1 MSGAAVAAGQERRF
15 PRRALR
21 RHWPR
26 PPTRKGA
33 AIPRPRAPPIPQ
45 PHEVRGLIFSGGAV
59 GGHSDRTGRSSGKLS
74 PLIVAPGVASSA
86 GAIDEQIAA
95 TMAVNVF
102 LAGDYF
108 GATDEATVG
117 AGLGANVLL
126 GGSNRTVAL
135 QPISLPVR
143 RASISPLV
151 LQLSSL
157 GFHGNERFGTRVQL
171 VPESIQGSNVSRFL
185 LTLINC

>member
-1 MSGAAVAAGQERRF
+1 
-15 PRRALR
+15 
-21 RHWPR
+21 
-26 PPTRKGA
+26 
-33 AIPRPRAPPIPQ
+33 
-45 PHEVRGLIFSGGAV
+45 
-59 GGHSDRTGRSSGKLS
+59 
-74 PLIVAPGVASSA
+74 
-86 GAIDEQIAA
+86 
-95 TMAVNVF
+95 MAVNIF

-171 VPESIQGSNVSRFL
+171 VLNQFKGATSAAS
-185 LTLINC
+185 C

>member
-1 MSGAAVAAGQERRF
+1 M
-15 PRRALR
+15 
-21 RHWPR
+21 R
-26 PPTRKGA
+26 P
-33 AIPRPRAPPIPQ
+33 
-45 PHEVRGLIFSGGAV
+45 
-59 GGHSDRTGRSSGKLS
+59 HSDRTGGSSRKLS
-74 PLIVAPGVASSA
+74 PIIVAPGVASSA
-86 GAIDEQIAA
+86 GAINEQIAA
-95 TMAVNVF
+95 TMAVNIF
-102 LAGDYF
+102 LAGDYSC
-108 GATDEATVG
+108 ATDEATVG

-171 VPESIQGSNVSRFL
+171 VLNQFKGATSAAS
-185 LTLINC
+185 C